1 MVPRMSYVVSL
12 NVLAKNAPLPR
23 KPKKVRP
30 LNAAARPAEG
40 TVRPQELVLRA
51 RPFSRYF
58 E

>member
-12 NVLAKNAPLPR
+12 NVLVKPSRLPQ
-23 KPKKVRP
+23 KKKARP
-30 LNAAARPAEG
+30 LNAAAIPAKG
-40 TVRPQELVLRA
+40 TFRPQELVLRA